1 MSKATTDMKGN
12 RQEMINRRYRCWL
25 SSTDKRV
32 KITGEEDSSGKEMV
46 AIPNEDDPMLE
57 LHLSVRVSC
66 FPYLLPHQ
74 ICFKNST
81 LIQNTQS

>member
-12 RQEMINRRYRCWL
+12 RQEMINRKYRCWL
-25 SSTDKRV
+25 SSSDKRV

-46 AIPNEDDPMLE
+46 AIPNEDDPKLE

-66 FPYLLPHQ
+66 FPCVHQ